1 MIKRNLLL
9 ILLTALVGIAVFN
22 ASSSDEQVNTISDI
36 NNGIEVNSLKQVPS
50 LSIEEIKTE
59 FVILNLWASWCI
71 PCQNEVDE
79 LLKISEQSNITV
91 IGILVDDS
99 VSNGREFIKDNKIT
113 YKNVLEEEES
123 DIVLSQFSWTGIPTT
138 LVLDRNLSILHTLNG
153 CLLYTS
159 PSPRDRTRSRMPSS
173 A

>member
-36 NNGIEVNSLKQVPS
+36 NNGIEVDSLKQVPS

-59 FVILNLWASWCI
+59 FIILNLWASWCI

-99 VSNGREFIKDNKIT
+99 ASNGREFIKENRIT
-113 YKNVLEEEES
+113 YKNILVEEES
-123 DIVLSQFSWTGIPTT
+123 DIVLSQFNWTGIPTT
-138 LVLDRNLSILHTLNG
+138 LVLDKNLSILHTLNG
-153 CLLYTS
+153 EITANEIIELTK
-159 PSPRDRTRSRMPSS
+159 
-173 A
+173 

>member
-36 NNGIEVNSLKQVPS
+36 NNGIEVDSLKQVPS

-99 VSNGREFIKDNKIT
+99 ASNGREFIKDNKIT
-113 YKNVLEEEES
+113 YKNILEEDES
-123 DIVLSQFSWTGIPTT
+123 DIVLSQFNWTGIPTT

-153 CLLYTS
+153 EITANEIIELTK
-159 PSPRDRTRSRMPSS
+159 
-173 A
+173 

>member
-36 NNGIEVNSLKQVPS
+36 NNGIEVDSLKQIHS

-99 VSNGREFIKDNKIT
+99 ASNGREFIKDNKVT

-138 LVLDRNLSILHTLNG
+138 LVLDRNLLILHTLNG
-153 CLLYTS
+153 EITANEIIELTK
-159 PSPRDRTRSRMPSS
+159 
-173 A
+173 

>member
-36 NNGIEVNSLKQVPS
+36 NNGIEVDSLKQVHS
-50 LSIEEIKTE
+50 LNIEEIKTE

-99 VSNGREFIKDNKIT
+99 ASNGREFIKDNKIT

-153 CLLYTS
+153 EITANEIIELTK
-159 PSPRDRTRSRMPSS
+159 
-173 A
+173 

>member
-9 ILLTALVGIAVFN
+9 IILTALVGIAVLN

-36 NNGIEVNSLKQVPS
+36 NNGIEVDSLKQLHS
-50 LSIEEIKTE
+50 LSIEESKTE

-99 VSNGREFIKDNKIT
+99 ASNGREFIKDNKIT

-123 DIVLSQFSWTGIPTT
+123 DIVLSQFNWTGIPTT

-153 CLLYTS
+153 EITANEIIELTK
-159 PSPRDRTRSRMPSS
+159 
-173 A
+173 

>member
-9 ILLTALVGIAVFN
+9 ILLTALIGIAVFN

-36 NNGIEVNSLKQVPS
+36 NNGIEVDSLKQVPS

-99 VSNGREFIKDNKIT
+99 ASNGREFIKDNKIT

-153 CLLYTS
+153 EITANEIIGLTK
-159 PSPRDRTRSRMPSS
+159 
-173 A
+173 

>member
-9 ILLTALVGIAVFN
+9 ILLTALVGIAVLN
-22 ASSSDEQVNTISDI
+22 ASSSNEQVNTISDI
-36 NNGIEVNSLKQVPS
+36 NNGIKVESLKQLHS

-79 LLKISEQSNITV
+79 LLKISEQTNITV

-99 VSNGREFIKDNKIT
+99 ASNGREFIKDNKIT

-153 CLLYTS
+153 EITANEIIELTK
-159 PSPRDRTRSRMPSS
+159 
-173 A
+173 

>member
-36 NNGIEVNSLKQVPS
+36 NNGIEVDSLKQVPS

-99 VSNGREFIKDNKIT
+99 ASNGKEFIKDNKIT

-153 CLLYTS
+153 EITANEIIELTK
-159 PSPRDRTRSRMPSS
+159 
-173 A
+173 

>member
-22 ASSSDEQVNTISDI
+22 ASSSDEQVNTISVI
-36 NNGIEVNSLKQVPS
+36 NNGIEVDSLKQVPS

-99 VSNGREFIKDNKIT
+99 ASNGKEFIKDNKIT
-113 YKNVLEEEES
+113 YKNILEEAES
-123 DIVLSQFSWTGIPTT
+123 DIVLSQFNWTGIPTT

-153 CLLYTS
+153 EITANEIIELTK
-159 PSPRDRTRSRMPSS
+159 
-173 A
+173 

>member
-22 ASSSDEQVNTISDI
+22 SSSSEEQVNTISDI
-36 NNGIEVNSLKQVPS
+36 NNGIEVDSLKQVPS

-99 VSNGREFIKDNKIT
+99 ASNGKEFIKDNKIT
-113 YKNVLEEEES
+113 YKNILQEAES
-123 DIVLSQFSWTGIPTT
+123 DIVLSQFNWTGIPTT

-153 CLLYTS
+153 EITANEIIELTK
-159 PSPRDRTRSRMPSS
+159 
-173 A
+173 

>member
-9 ILLTALVGIAVFN
+9 ILLTALVGIAVLN
-22 ASSSDEQVNTISDI
+22 ASSSDEQVTTISDI
-36 NNGIEVNSLKQVPS
+36 NNGIKVDSLKQVHT

-99 VSNGREFIKDNKIT
+99 ASNGIEFIKDNKIT
-113 YKNVLEEEES
+113 YKNILEEAES
-123 DIVLSQFSWTGIPTT
+123 DIVLSQFNWTGIPTT

-153 CLLYTS
+153 EITANEIIELTK
-159 PSPRDRTRSRMPSS
+159 
-173 A
+173 

>member
-36 NNGIEVNSLKQVPS
+36 NNGIEVDSLKQVPS

-99 VSNGREFIKDNKIT
+99 ASNGREFIKDNKIT

-153 CLLYTS
+153 ETTANKIIELTK
-159 PSPRDRTRSRMPSS
+159 
-173 A
+173 

>member
-36 NNGIEVNSLKQVPS
+36 NDGIEVDSLKQIHS
-50 LSIEEIKTE
+50 LSIEKIKTE

-79 LLKISEQSNITV
+79 LLKISKQSNITV

-99 VSNGREFIKDNKIT
+99 ASNGREFIKDNKIT

-153 CLLYTS
+153 EITANEIIELTK
-159 PSPRDRTRSRMPSS
+159 
-173 A
+173 

>member
-9 ILLTALVGIAVFN
+9 ILLTALVGITMFN

-36 NNGIEVNSLKQVPS
+36 NNGIEVDSLKQVPS

-99 VSNGREFIKDNKIT
+99 ASNGREFIKDNKIT

-153 CLLYTS
+153 EITANEIIELTK
-159 PSPRDRTRSRMPSS
+159 
-173 A
+173 

>member
-22 ASSSDEQVNTISDI
+22 ASSSNEQVNTISDI
-36 NNGIEVNSLKQVPS
+36 NNGIEVDSLKQVPS

-99 VSNGREFIKDNKIT
+99 ASNGREFIKDNKIT

-153 CLLYTS
+153 EITANEIIELTK
-159 PSPRDRTRSRMPSS
+159 
-173 A
+173 

>member
-22 ASSSDEQVNTISDI
+22 ASSSDEQVNTISNI
-36 NNGIEVNSLKQVPS
+36 NNGIEVDSLKQVPS

-99 VSNGREFIKDNKIT
+99 ASNGREFIKDNKIT

-138 LVLDRNLSILHTLNG
+138 LVLDRNLLILHTLNG
-153 CLLYTS
+153 EITANEIIELTK
-159 PSPRDRTRSRMPSS
+159 
-173 A
+173 

>member
-36 NNGIEVNSLKQVPS
+36 NNGIEVDSLKQVHS

-59 FVILNLWASWCI
+59 FIILNLWASWCI

-99 VSNGREFIKDNKIT
+99 ASNGREFIKDNKIT

-153 CLLYTS
+153 EITANEIIELTK
-159 PSPRDRTRSRMPSS
+159 
-173 A
+173 

>member
-36 NNGIEVNSLKQVPS
+36 NNGIEVDSLKQVPS

-99 VSNGREFIKDNKIT
+99 ASNGREFIKDNKIS

-138 LVLDRNLSILHTLNG
+138 LVLDKNLSILHTLNG
-153 CLLYTS
+153 EITANEIIELTK
-159 PSPRDRTRSRMPSS
+159 
-173 A
+173 

>member
-36 NNGIEVNSLKQVPS
+36 NNGIKVDSLKQVHS
-50 LSIEEIKTE
+50 LSIDEIKTE

-99 VSNGREFIKDNKIT
+99 ASNGREFIKDNKIT

-153 CLLYTS
+153 EITANEIIELTK
-159 PSPRDRTRSRMPSS
+159 
-173 A
+173 

>member
-22 ASSSDEQVNTISDI
+22 ASSSDEQVNTVSDI
-36 NNGIEVNSLKQVPS
+36 NNGIEVDSLKQVPS

-59 FVILNLWASWCI
+59 FIILNLWASWCI

-99 VSNGREFIKDNKIT
+99 ASNGREFIKDNKVT

-138 LVLDRNLSILHTLNG
+138 LVLDRNLLILHTLNG
-153 CLLYTS
+153 EITANEIIELTK
-159 PSPRDRTRSRMPSS
+159 
-173 A
+173 

>member
-36 NNGIEVNSLKQVPS
+36 NNGIEVDSLKQVPS

-99 VSNGREFIKDNKIT
+99 ASNGREFIKENKIT

-138 LVLDRNLSILHTLNG
+138 LILDRNLSILHTLNG
-153 CLLYTS
+153 EITANKIIELTK
-159 PSPRDRTRSRMPSS
+159 
-173 A
+173 

>member
-9 ILLTALVGIAVFN
+9 ILLTALVGIAVLN

-36 NNGIEVNSLKQVPS
+36 NNGIEVDSLKQVPS

-99 VSNGREFIKDNKIT
+99 ASNGREFIKDNKIT

-123 DIVLSQFSWTGIPTT
+123 DIVLSQFNWTGIPTT

-153 CLLYTS
+153 EITANEIIELTK
-159 PSPRDRTRSRMPSS
+159 
-173 A
+173 

>member
-9 ILLTALVGIAVFN
+9 ILLTALIGIAVFN

-36 NNGIEVNSLKQVPS
+36 NNGIKVDSLKQVHS

-99 VSNGREFIKDNKIT
+99 ASNGREFIKDNKIT

-153 CLLYTS
+153 EITANEIIELTK
-159 PSPRDRTRSRMPSS
+159 
-173 A
+173 

>member
-36 NNGIEVNSLKQVPS
+36 NNGIEVDSLKQVPS
-50 LSIEEIKTE
+50 LRIEEIKTE

-99 VSNGREFIKDNKIT
+99 ASNGREFIKDNKIS

-138 LVLDRNLSILHTLNG
+138 LVLDRNLSILHTFNG
-153 CLLYTS
+153 EITANEIIELTK
-159 PSPRDRTRSRMPSS
+159 
-173 A
+173 

>member
-36 NNGIEVNSLKQVPS
+36 NNGIEVDSLKQVPS
-50 LSIEEIKTE
+50 LSVEEIKTE

-153 CLLYTS
+153 EITANEIIELTK
-159 PSPRDRTRSRMPSS
+159 
-173 A
+173 

>member
-9 ILLTALVGIAVFN
+9 ILLTALVGITVFN
-22 ASSSDEQVNTISDI
+22 ASSSDEQINTISDI
-36 NNGIEVNSLKQVPS
+36 NNGIEVDSLKQVPS

-99 VSNGREFIKDNKIT
+99 ASNGREFIKDNKIT

-153 CLLYTS
+153 EITANEIIELTK
-159 PSPRDRTRSRMPSS
+159 
-173 A
+173 

>member
-9 ILLTALVGIAVFN
+9 ILLTGLIGIAVLN
-22 ASSSDEQVNTISDI
+22 ASTTDQENNSISDI
-36 NNGIEVNSLKQVPS
+36 NNGIQVESLKQ
-50 LSIEEIKTE
+50 LSSVRDEQISTDYI
-59 FVILNLWASWCI
+59 VLNLWASWCI

-99 VSNGREFIKDNKIT
+99 ASNGREFIKDNKIT

-153 CLLYTS
+153 EITANEIIELTK
-159 PSPRDRTRSRMPSS
+159 
-173 A
+173 